1 MSEETYDVIILG
13 GGPGGLTAG
22 IYTARQGLKSLL
34 FEAKQL
40 GGRAWGPHKIENYP
54 GFPSGVTGTELMD
67 AFVEQARTFGVEFK
81 EETVV
86 GLTDMGETKMVLT
99 RGGFYQAKTVIISTG
114 VQRRQMSIPGE
125 QELKGR
131 GVSYCAICDGPFFID
146 QVVAVVG
153 AGKDAVEDAMRLSDT
168 AKKVYILPGS
178 EDFTA
183 DKESL
188 NELLERENV
197 KVLDGS
203 ALTSIEGEDVVTHI
217 TIENGPVESL
227 DVSGVF
233 LIPEV
238 MGTTGLILDAGI
250 ETNDRGQIIV
260 DESQMTNIDGI
271 YAVGE
276 CVTGGMQII
285 TAAGEGAK
293 AGLAVFRH
301 IRSRRKNVT

>member
-114 VQRRQMSIPGE
+114 IQRRQMSIPGE
-125 QELKGR
+125 R
-131 GVSYCAICDGPFFID
+131 
-146 QVVAVVG
+146 
-153 AGKDAVEDAMRLSDT
+153 
-168 AKKVYILPGS
+168 
-178 EDFTA
+178 
-183 DKESL
+183 
-188 NELLERENV
+188 N
-197 KVLDGS
+197 
-203 ALTSIEGEDVVTHI
+203 
-217 TIENGPVESL
+217 
-227 DVSGVF
+227 
-233 LIPEV
+233 
-238 MGTTGLILDAGI
+238 
-250 ETNDRGQIIV
+250 
-260 DESQMTNIDGI
+260 
-271 YAVGE
+271 
-276 CVTGGMQII
+276 
-285 TAAGEGAK
+285 
-293 AGLAVFRH
+293 
-301 IRSRRKNVT
+301 

>member
-40 GGRAWGPHKIENYP
+40 GGRAWGPHKIDNYP
-54 GFPSGVTGTELMD
+54 GFPSGITGTELMD
-67 AFVEQARTFGVEFK
+67 AFVKQARTFGVELK
-81 EETVV
+81 EETGV

-114 VQRRQMSIPGE
+114 IQRKQMSIPGE

-131 GVSYCAICDGPFFID
+131 GVSYCAVCDGPFFID

-153 AGKDAVEDAMRLSDT
+153 AGKDAIEDAIRLSET
-168 AKKVYILPGS
+168 AREVYVLSGS
-178 EDFTA
+178 EGFTA
-183 DKESL
+183 DKESMT
-188 NELLERENV
+188 ELLEKENV
-197 KVLDGS
+197 KVLEGS
-203 ALTSIEGEDVVTHI
+203 VLIGIRGEDVVTHL
-217 TIENGPVESL
+217 TLENGPVENI
-227 DVSGVF
+227 DVNGVF

-238 MGTTGLILDAGI
+238 MGTTGLILDAGV
-250 ETNDRGQIIV
+250 ETNDRGHIIV
-260 DESQMTNIDGI
+260 DENQMTNIHGI

-276 CVTGGMQII
+276 CVTGGMQIV

-293 AGLAVFRH
+293 AGLAAFKY
-301 IRSRRKNVT
+301 IRSK